1 MMTPSSV
8 DNKFVAHFYNR
19 FTPEIQQEL
28 KKEMQRGI
36 PQEVAGRDLEDKV
49 VSCKPHIVGWIESQQ
64 VNPAPEDYYTMQINS
79 YEDLKK
85 RTEDSREVAGK
96 LNERITNTI
105 EGLEKYK
112 KTCDDDIQSK
122 IEESQRK
129 NQLI

>member
-1 MMTPSSV
+1 M
-8 DNKFVAHFYNR
+8 
-19 FTPEIQQEL
+19 
-28 KKEMQRGI
+28 
-36 PQEVAGRDLEDKV
+36 EDKV

-64 VNPAPEDYYTMQINS
+64 VNPAPDEYYTMQINS
-79 YEDLKK
+79 FEDLKK